1 MLMFVWG
8 LKLEKILKTD
18 GASDTHSVSS
28 SSQRGS
34 CYTGYL
40 GGNKTEGEPYE
51 ATLALFTCHE
61 KKEKKRKAPATSLA
75 VLSSAALPL
84 LPQRKK
90 AIHRHHN
97 RNKSPRS

>member
-1 MLMFVWG
+1 MFVWG

-28 SSQRGS
+28 SLPRGS

-40 GGNKTEGEPYE
+40 GGNKTEGEPCE

-61 KKEKKRKAPATSLA
+61 TNPVPKKRRKEKAPA
-75 VLSSAALPL
+75 VLSSAAPA
-84 LPQRKK
+84 PPPAKKKK